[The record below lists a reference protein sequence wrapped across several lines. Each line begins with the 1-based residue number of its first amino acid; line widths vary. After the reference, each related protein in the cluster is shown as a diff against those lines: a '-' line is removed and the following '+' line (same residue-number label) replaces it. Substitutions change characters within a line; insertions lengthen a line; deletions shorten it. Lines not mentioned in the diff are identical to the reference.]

1 MSHEGLT
8 EETKAILKS
17 LETDDAKA
25 NIPKE
30 KESQEKPSVKD
41 KEVDDGIDWE
51 TNTEEDADLEW

>member
-25 NIPKE
+25 KTEKPKE
-30 KESQEKPSVKD
+30 SHKD
-41 KEVDDGIDWE
+41 SGNYEDTIWE
-51 TNTEEDADLEW
+51 TNTEEDLDADW